1 MGTTP
6 LDDIVSEP
14 QTESNKQDFI
24 KLQGSFFLT
33 ALPRVTSKGI
43 FLSPMDPHVT
53 APPGLEI
60 TWAEANQLGQGI
72 DLVVFH
78 RP

>member
-24 KLQGSFFLT
+24 K
-33 ALPRVTSKGI
+33 PRVFFFDCVAQGDFKGH
-43 FLSPMDPHVT
+43 LPESHGSTCDS
-53 APPGLEI
+53 APWIGDH
-60 TWAEANQLGQGI
+60 LG
-72 DLVVFH
+72 
-78 RP
+78 

>member
-24 KLQGSFFLT
+24 KPRVFFFFT